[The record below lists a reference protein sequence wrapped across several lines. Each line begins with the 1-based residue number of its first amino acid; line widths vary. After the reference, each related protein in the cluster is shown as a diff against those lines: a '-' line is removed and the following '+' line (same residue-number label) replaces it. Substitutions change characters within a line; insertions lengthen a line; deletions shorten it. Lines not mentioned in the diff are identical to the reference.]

1 MNGQKKYSIDEVDK
15 MYGYNQNIS
24 TYETTQPIQQ
34 TYDRQESIKI
44 REKQIMDFLPDF
56 VKDAYNKSITGLSDQ
71 LLSGEKRFDLG
82 RYDPS
87 VLEDLGSTITS
98 FFMPADLLTFIGS
111 STATLGV
118 GGFAAKAGAKTALNR
133 AIKLGSRKLIQSG
146 VKKDLAES
154 VVNRGAKKL
163 VEQSL
168 TQGGAF
174 AGYTGVS
181 TFLREKIEGGD
192 VDYSDILTKS
202 AKAGLAGGIGGAAF
216 GRALGRKG
224 SLGMAYAQEGIAFGT
239 AEPLL
244 EGEIPEPMDYVN
256 SLGFALGLTGGRA
269 AAVKANKYVK
279 TFLKKEKID
288 ESTVNNNLTLE
299 DINAHHQVAK
309 EFAGVRWENEG
320 RGGKRWNRITSGLK
334 EELDGTFLQVRV
346 VGRSISGK
354 GKAKKDVFK
363 IIDDVT
369 KKQKTI
375 DRNTFFKSYKES
387 NISRQR
393 TEAQVNELGALLGYT
408 GDAYVKSI
416 TRNIDKNVSNISDR
430 MLNDIHQRMFK
441 NYNVNH
447 YRKQIAEFSSSIP
460 KKDLFSHIF
469 GETIASE
476 IKSAHKAFPDPKAR
490 GIIYSMK
497 EIDDG
502 IILFQEKSYQDVKW
516 LTDKY
521 SKFSESRKNRI
532 WDEINGKAE
541 VTSQNKEIV
550 NYWKNMYKERLK
562 YAEDSGIVPA
572 GFIDDFAPHYAKA
585 GVIDEIY
592 ESIFD
597 IEKASGFSF
606 AESFVNKSEMDRVTS
621 VIRDRIVNNQNRRQ
635 FAVAIDDI
643 IRQYKKKGITKNY
656 AEAYLMLREGIIPTK
671 VNRHGSIENKRKF
684 DFPEELLERDLVK
697 VTAVYDLNLPR
708 RAETAKV
715 WGRNNEAVDKIIST
729 IKDPRQAN
737 RIRALVD
744 RMTGVSE
751 FQPNNNLGK
760 NYKKF
765 ADAVMGFETTTK
777 IAGGS
782 ATLANVFQGMYSIL
796 PAAGYWNST
805 KGLASLL
812 NPEFR
817 NSLPT
822 MHKEAVS
829 EVLGEATSTSFWRK
843 MAEKSAKWSGFT
855 FINKFNNL
863 WASSTAYHAIQDF
876 TKIIDTN
883 PNSLAGRRAK
893 ARMKNLFEIDYKSG
907 MGLSEDK
914 LALSVAK
921 FAKKTQLHVDLL
933 NEPIVFSNPKLRPFI
948 MFKRFAFKQ
957 PSLLTKNIKDE
968 LFMRDEKG
976 KYIGSP
982 MILFRIAT
990 GGMVASSAYQYA
1002 KGNLTEWLSG
1012 KKYEP
1017 KEDEGM
1023 KNFIENMAAVGS
1035 FGMLTDFIA
1044 AENLSRQIAFTISPP
1059 FVGDIDRAI
1068 DSFSELTRSVDTF
1081 GFNSISVRRAAYKA
1095 SPILGTKAKHLS
1107 RRFIATEGQKRSAQS
1122 SAKGRRRKE
1131 VHELL
1136 IAGNSSLAIKKVKAW
1151 NSANPTNPLTF
1162 DDISY
1167 KSIYLSVT
1175 KKNMRVKT
1183 EEMTPAQYR
1192 AYQEYMRG

>member
-1 MNGQKKYSIDEVDK
+1 MNGQKKYSIDEVSS
-15 MYGYNQNIS
+15 MYGYDKNIS
-24 TYETTQPIQQ
+24 PYETTQPVQQ
-34 TYDRQESIKI
+34 TYDREESIKI

-56 VKDAYNKSITGLSDQ
+56 VKAGYNDSITGLSDQ
-71 LLSGEKRFDLG
+71 LLAGEKRFELG
-82 RYDPS
+82 NYDPT
-87 VLEDLGSTITS
+87 VLEDVGAMVAG
-98 FFMPADLLTFIGS
+98 FFMPGDLLTFVGS

-118 GGFAAKAGAKTALNR
+118 GGFAARVGAKTALKR
-133 AIKLGSRKLIQSG
+133 AIKLGSKKLIQSG

-154 VVNRGAKKL
+154 VVNKGAKKL
-163 VEQSL
+163 IEQSL
-168 TQGGAF
+168 SQGGAL
-174 AGYTGVS
+174 AGYTGIS
-181 TFLREKIEGGD
+181 TFLRQKIEGGD

-202 AKAGLAGGIGGAAF
+202 AQAGIAGGIGGAAF

-239 AEPLL
+239 AQPLL

-256 SLGFALGLTGGRA
+256 SLGFALGLTGSRA

-288 ESTVNNNLTLE
+288 ESTINNNLTLE
-299 DINAHHQVAK
+299 DINGHHQVAK
-309 EFAGVRWENEG
+309 EFAGVQWENQG
-320 RGGKRWNRITSGLK
+320 RGGKRWNKISDG
-334 EELDGTFLQVRV
+334 DGTFSEVRV

-354 GKAKKDVFK
+354 GKAKKDSFK

-369 KKQKTI
+369 KKQKTV

-393 TEAQVNELGALLGYT
+393 TEAQVHDLGAKLGYT
-408 GDAYVKSI
+408 GDAYVRSV
-416 TRNIDKNVSNISDR
+416 TRNLNKNVSNISDR
-430 MLNDIHQRMFK
+430 MLNDIHQRLFR

-469 GETIASE
+469 GETIASQ

-490 GIIYSMK
+490 GVIYSMK
-497 EIDDG
+497 QIDDG

-521 SKFSESRKNRI
+521 SKFSESRKNRV
-532 WDEINGKAE
+532 WDEVNGKAE

-550 NYWKNMYKERLK
+550 DYWKNMYKERLK
-562 YAEDSGIVPA
+562 YAEDAGIVPA
-572 GFIDDFAPHYAKA
+572 GFINDFAPHYAKA

-592 ESIFD
+592 ESIMD

-606 AESFVNKSEMDRVTS
+606 AENTINKAESNRIGN

-635 FAVAIDDI
+635 FAVAIDGI
-643 IRQYKKKGITKNY
+643 VSQYKKKGIKIDY
-656 AEAYLMLREGIIPTK
+656 ADAFLMLRNDIIPTK

-684 DFPEELLERDLVK
+684 NFPEELLERDLVK

-708 RAETAKV
+708 RAETAKI
-715 WGRNNEAVDKIIST
+715 WGRNNEAVDKIITT
-729 IKDPRQAN
+729 IKDPKQAN
-737 RIRALVD
+737 KIRTLVD

-751 FQPNNNLGK
+751 FQPNNSVGK

-777 IAGGS
+777 IAGGQ
-782 ATLANVFQGMYSIL
+782 ATLANAFQAMYSIL
-796 PAAGYWNST
+796 PGAGYWNST
-805 KGLASLL
+805 RGLAALL
-812 NPEFR
+812 DKEFR
-817 NSLPT
+817 NNLPT
-822 MHKEAVS
+822 MHKEAVA

-855 FINKFNNL
+855 NINKFNNL

-883 PNSLAGRRAK
+883 PNSITGRRAK

-914 LALSVAK
+914 LALAVAK

-933 NEPIVFSNPKLRPFI
+933 NEPIAFSNPKLRPFI

-957 PSLLTKNIKDE
+957 PALLTKNIKDE

-976 KYIGSP
+976 RYIGSP
-982 MILFRIAT
+982 MILFRVAT

-1002 KGNLTEWLSG
+1002 KGNLTELLSG

-1068 DSFSELTRSVDTF
+1068 DSFSELSRSVDTF

-1107 RRFIATEGQKRSAQS
+1107 RRFIATEAQKRSAQS

-1151 NSANPTNPLTF
+1151 NSANQTNPLTF

-1167 KSIYLSVT
+1167 KSIYKSVT

-1183 EEMTPAQYR
+1183 EDMTQAQYR
-1192 AYQEYMRG
+1192 AYQEYMRD

>member
-15 MYGYNQNIS
+15 MYGYDQNIS

-320 RGGKRWNRITSGLK
+320 RGGKRWNRVAEG
-334 EELDGTFLQVRV
+334 DGAFSQVRV

-354 GKAKKDVFK
+354 GKDKKDSFK

-369 KKQKTI
+369 KKQKTV
-375 DRNTFFKSYKES
+375 DRDTFFKSYKES

-460 KKDLFSHIF
+460 KKDLFSHVF

-562 YAEDSGIVPA
+562 YAENSGIVPA

-592 ESIFD
+592 ESIMD

-606 AESFVNKSEMDRVTS
+606 AENTVNAAESNRIGNIIK
-621 VIRDRIVNNQNRRQ
+621 DRIINNQNRRQ

-643 IRQYKKKGITKNY
+643 IRQYKKKGIVKDYTD
-656 AEAYLMLREGIIPTK
+656 AFLMLRNDIRPTK
-671 VNRHGSIENKRKF
+671 VNRHGSIENKREF

-737 RIRALVD
+737 RIRTLVD

-751 FQPNNNLGK
+751 FQPNNSLGK

-796 PAAGYWNST
+796 PAVGYWNST

-812 NPEFR
+812 NKEFR
-817 NSLPT
+817 DSLPT
-822 MHKEAVS
+822 MHKEVIS
-829 EVLGEATSTSFWRK
+829 EILGEATSTSFFRK

-883 PNSLAGRRAK
+883 PNSITGRRAK

-907 MGLSEDK
+907 TGLSEDK
-914 LALSVAK
+914 LALAVSK

-933 NEPIVFSNPKLRPFI
+933 NEPIAFSNPKLRPFI

-957 PSLLTKNIKDE
+957 PALLTKNIKDE
-968 LFMRDEKG
+968 LFLRDEKG

-982 MILFRIAT
+982 MILFRVAT
-990 GGMVASSAYQYA
+990 GGMVAASAYQYA
-1002 KGNLTEWLSG
+1002 KGNLTALLSG

-1023 KNFIENMAAVGS
+1023 KNFIENMASVGS

-1151 NSANPTNPLTF
+1151 NSANRTNPLTF

-1167 KSIYLSVT
+1167 KSIYKSVT

-1183 EEMTPAQYR
+1183 EEMTQAQYR
-1192 AYQEYMRG
+1192 AYQEYMRD

>member
-1 MNGQKKYSIDEVDK
+1 MNGQKKYSIDEVSS
-15 MYGYNQNIS
+15 MYKYNQNVS
-24 TYETTQPIQQ
+24 PYEATQPVQQ
-34 TYDRQESIKI
+34 TYDREESIKI

-56 VKDAYNKSITGLSDQ
+56 VKAGYNDSITGLSDQ
-71 LLSGEKRFDLG
+71 LLTGEKRFDLG
-82 RYDPS
+82 KYDPT
-87 VLEDLGSTITS
+87 VLEDLGATVAS
-98 FFMPADLLTFIGS
+98 FFMPADFLTFAGS

-118 GGFAAKAGAKTALNR
+118 GGFAAKAGAKTALKR
-133 AIKLGSRKLIQSG
+133 AIKLGSKKLIQSG

-154 VVNRGAKKL
+154 VVNKGAKKL
-163 VEQSL
+163 IEQSL
-168 TQGGAF
+168 LQGGAMT
-174 AGYTGVS
+174 GYTGIS
-181 TFLREKIEGGD
+181 TFLRQKIEGGD

-202 AKAGLAGGIGGAAF
+202 AQAGIAGGIGGAVF

-239 AEPLL
+239 AQPLL

-256 SLGFALGLTGGRA
+256 SLGFALGLTGSRA

-288 ESTVNNNLTLE
+288 ESTINNNLTLE
-299 DINAHHQVAK
+299 DINAHQQVAK

-320 RGGKRWNRITSGLK
+320 RGGKRWNKINEG
-334 EELDGTFLQVRV
+334 DGTFSEVRV

-354 GKAKKDVFK
+354 GKAKKDSFK

-369 KKQKTI
+369 KKQKTV

-387 NISRQR
+387 NISKQR
-393 TEAQVNELGALLGYT
+393 TKSQVVDLASKLGYT
-408 GDAYVKSI
+408 ANAYVRST
-416 TRNIDKNVSNISDR
+416 TRNLNKNIDNISDR
-430 MLNDIHQRMFK
+430 MLNDIHQNLFR

-460 KKDLFSHIF
+460 KKDLFSHVF

-476 IKSAHKAFPDPKAR
+476 IKSAYKAFPDPKAR

-502 IILFQEKSYQDVKW
+502 IILFQEKSYQNVKW

-521 SKFSESRKNRI
+521 SKFSESRKNRV
-532 WDEINGKAE
+532 WDEVNGKAE

-550 NYWKNMYKERLK
+550 DYWKNMYKERLK
-562 YAEDSGIVPA
+562 YAENSGIVPA

-606 AESFVNKSEMDRVTS
+606 AQSFASKAEMDRVTS
-621 VIRDRIVNNQNRRQ
+621 VIKDRIINNQNRRQ

-643 IRQYKKKGITKNY
+643 IRQYKKKGITKNH
-656 AEAYLMLREGIIPTK
+656 AEAYLMLREGIVPTK

-715 WGRNNEAVDKIIST
+715 WGRNNEAVDKIIT
-729 IKDPRQAN
+729 GIKDPKQAN
-737 RIRALVD
+737 KIRTLVD

-751 FQPNNNLGK
+751 FQPNNSVGK

-777 IAGGS
+777 IAGGQ
-782 ATLANVFQGMYSIL
+782 ATLANAFQAMYSIL
-796 PAAGYWNST
+796 PGAGYWNST
-805 KGLASLL
+805 RGLASLL
-812 NPEFR
+812 DKEFR
-817 NSLPT
+817 NNLPT
-822 MHKEAVS
+822 MHKEAVA

-855 FINKFNNL
+855 NINKFNNL

-883 PNSLAGRRAK
+883 PNSITGRRAK

-914 LALSVAK
+914 LALAVAK

-933 NEPIVFSNPKLRPFI
+933 NEPIAFSNPKLRPFI

-957 PSLLTKNIKDE
+957 PALLTKNIKDE

-982 MILFRIAT
+982 MILFRVAT

-1002 KGNLTEWLSG
+1002 KGNLTELLSG

-1068 DSFSELTRSVDTF
+1068 DSFAELSRSVDTF

-1107 RRFIATEGQKRSAQS
+1107 RRFIATEAQKRSAQS

-1151 NSANPTNPLTF
+1151 NSANRTNPLTF

-1167 KSIYLSVT
+1167 KSIYKSVT

-1183 EEMTPAQYR
+1183 EDMTQAQYR
-1192 AYQEYMRG
+1192 AYQEYMRD

>member
-1 MNGQKKYSIDEVDK
+1 MNGQKKYSIDEVSS
-15 MYGYNQNIS
+15 MYKYNQNVS
-24 TYETTQPIQQ
+24 PYEATQPVQQ
-34 TYDRQESIKI
+34 TYDREESIKI

-56 VKDAYNKSITGLSDQ
+56 VKAGYNDSITGLSDQ
-71 LLSGEKRFDLG
+71 LLTGEKRFDLG
-82 RYDPS
+82 KYDPT
-87 VLEDLGSTITS
+87 VLEDLGATVAS
-98 FFMPADLLTFIGS
+98 FFMPADFLTFAGS

-118 GGFAAKAGAKTALNR
+118 GGFAAKAGAKTALKR
-133 AIKLGSRKLIQSG
+133 AIKLGSKKLIQSG

-154 VVNRGAKKL
+154 VVNKGAKKL
-163 VEQSL
+163 IEQSL
-168 TQGGAF
+168 LQGGAMT
-174 AGYTGVS
+174 GYTGIS
-181 TFLREKIEGGD
+181 TFLRQKIEGGD

-202 AKAGLAGGIGGAAF
+202 AQAGIAGGIGGAVF

-239 AEPLL
+239 AQPLL

-256 SLGFALGLTGGRA
+256 SLGFALGLTGSRA

-288 ESTVNNNLTLE
+288 ESTINNNLTLE
-299 DINAHHQVAK
+299 DINAHQQVAK

-320 RGGKRWNRITSGLK
+320 RGGKRWNKINEG
-334 EELDGTFLQVRV
+334 DGTFSEVRV

-354 GKAKKDVFK
+354 GKAKKDSFK

-369 KKQKTI
+369 KKQKTV

-387 NISRQR
+387 NISKQR
-393 TEAQVNELGALLGYT
+393 TKSQVVDLASKLGYT
-408 GDAYVKSI
+408 ANAYVRST
-416 TRNIDKNVSNISDR
+416 TRNLNKNIDNISDR
-430 MLNDIHQRMFK
+430 MLNDIHQNLFR

-460 KKDLFSHIF
+460 KKDLFSHVF

-476 IKSAHKAFPDPKAR
+476 IKSAYKAFPDPKAR

-502 IILFQEKSYQDVKW
+502 IILFQEKSYQNVKW

-521 SKFSESRKNRI
+521 SKFSESRKNRV
-532 WDEINGKAE
+532 WDEVNGKAE

-550 NYWKNMYKERLK
+550 DYWKNMYKERLK
-562 YAEDSGIVPA
+562 YAEDAGIVPA
-572 GFIDDFAPHYAKA
+572 GFINDFAPHYAKA

-606 AESFVNKSEMDRVTS
+606 AQSFASKAEMDRVTS
-621 VIRDRIVNNQNRRQ
+621 VIKDRIINNQNRRQ

-643 IRQYKKKGITKNY
+643 IRQYKKKGITKNH
-656 AEAYLMLREGIIPTK
+656 AEAYLMLREGIVPTK

-715 WGRNNEAVDKIIST
+715 WGRNNEAVDKIIT
-729 IKDPRQAN
+729 GIKDPKQAN
-737 RIRALVD
+737 KIRTLVD

-751 FQPNNNLGK
+751 FQPNNSVGK

-777 IAGGS
+777 IAGGQ
-782 ATLANVFQGMYSIL
+782 ATLANAFQAMYSIL
-796 PAAGYWNST
+796 PGAGYWNST
-805 KGLASLL
+805 RGLASLL
-812 NPEFR
+812 DKEFR
-817 NSLPT
+817 NNLPT
-822 MHKEAVS
+822 MHKEAVA

-855 FINKFNNL
+855 NINKFNNL

-883 PNSLAGRRAK
+883 PNSITGRRAK

-914 LALSVAK
+914 LALAVAK

-933 NEPIVFSNPKLRPFI
+933 NEPIAFSNPKLRPFI

-957 PSLLTKNIKDE
+957 PALLTKNIKDE

-976 KYIGSP
+976 RYIGSP
-982 MILFRIAT
+982 MILFRVAT

-1002 KGNLTEWLSG
+1002 KGNLTELLSG

-1068 DSFSELTRSVDTF
+1068 DSFAELSRSVDTF

-1095 SPILGTKAKHLS
+1095 SPILGTKAKHLA
-1107 RRFIATEGQKRSAQS
+1107 RRFIATEAQKRSAQAS
-1122 SAKGRRRKE
+1122 SKGRRRKE

-1151 NSANPTNPLTF
+1151 NSANRTNPLTF

-1167 KSIYLSVT
+1167 KSIYKSVT

-1183 EEMTPAQYR
+1183 EDMTPAEYR
-1192 AYQEYMRG
+1192 AYQEYMRD